1 MTAVPATTE
10 AALPRKAVVVAAL
23 GITQILAWGS
33 TFYLLGVLA
42 PFIARDTSWSYD
54 FVVGGVSL
62 GLLIAGFISPRVG
75 RLIGHRGGKPV
86 LAASAV
92 LLAAGL
98 FGLGIAPNGAAYLA
112 AWIVIGAGMG
122 TGLYDA
128 AFSTVGIIY
137 GSQSRNLI
145 TSITLFGGFAST
157 VCWPLSAFLVD
168 HFGWRGACIFYAA
181 IQITIALPIHLLCL
195 PRATAASATTQRAQI
210 RLEPSEV
217 RIFLTLA
224 AIITIGSAI
233 LSMMGTLLLPLLQA
247 RGLDLSMSVGIGMIV
262 GPSQVAAR
270 LAEMLAGRRYNPIWT
285 MVASVVLV
293 AVAAAML
300 LVSFPLAIT
309 IALYG
314 AGNGIGSIARGTVP
328 LELFGPDRFPALM
341 GLLALPLMIAMAV
354 SPFIGGLVFQYGG
367 ASWTL
372 VLLAA
377 LALTNVFLVV
387 ALRTLLPER
396 LRRAPIT
403 ERGAT

>member
-1 MTAVPATTE
+1 M
-10 AALPRKAVVVAAL
+10 AL

-42 PFIARDTSWSYD
+42 PFIARDTGWSYD
-54 FVVGGVSL
+54 FIIGGVSL
-62 GLLIAGFISPRVG
+62 GLLVAGLVSPLVG
-75 RLIGHRGGKPV
+75 RLIGRRGGKPV
-86 LAASAV
+86 LAVSAV

-98 FGLGIAPNGAAYLA
+98 FGLGMAPNIAAYLA

-128 AFSTVGIIY
+128 AFSTAGSIY
-137 GSQSRNLI
+137 GSRSRDVI

-168 HFGWRGACIFYAA
+168 HFGWRGACISYAA
-181 IQITIALPIHLLCL
+181 VQIAIALPIHLVCL
-195 PRATAASATTQRAQI
+195 PRASAASAATKHAPI
-210 RLEPSEV
+210 RLEPYEV
-217 RIFLTLA
+217 SIFIILA

-247 RGLDLSMSVGIGMIV
+247 RGLGLSAAVGIGMIV
-262 GPSQVAAR
+262 GPSQVGAR
-270 LAEMLAGRRYNPIWT
+270 LVEMLAGRRYSPIWT

-300 LVSFPLAIT
+300 LAGFPLVAIT

-328 LELFGPDRFPALM
+328 LALFGPERFPVLM
-341 GLLALPLMIAMAV
+341 GRLALPLMIAMAV
-354 SPFIGGLVFQYGG
+354 SPFIGGLAFQYGG

-372 VLLAA
+372 VLLAG
-377 LALTNVFLVV
+377 LALTNVFLMV
-387 ALRTLLPER
+387 ALWALLPER
-396 LRRAPIT
+396 LRRAPVM
-403 ERGAT
+403 ERGVA